1 MQNSSEL
8 IKRIKHHI
16 QQLSVTIGER
26 PTGSAANHRA
36 EHYIKQIFLD
46 NQLQVK
52 LQKFDCIDW
61 EKNKTT
67 LHIGETEVHVEPSP
81 YSLPCNVQADIAVVE
96 NISQLEQIDLAGKIA
111 VLCGGLTQEP
121 LMPKNFS
128 FYNPEHHQKIIHL
141 LEEKK
146 PAAILTAS
154 LNDKQLVPV
163 FEDGDFDISS
173 AVFSTNDKDV
183 IIQSTSPIHLSIDS
197 RRKKATGANV
207 IARRNQT
214 TRNKFVVTAHFD
226 TKPGTLGAL
235 DNAVGVAVLL
245 TLSELLKDTS
255 LINAGVEFVAFNG
268 EDYFSMPGQTAYLNT
283 YGSEFNQITLAINCD
298 GLGLKNSKTSISF
311 MECSEKCV
319 SQIESIRQSF
329 RTIEQLPPWY
339 QGDHMLFASAQ
350 VPTLA
355 ITSTGIFDLVDTV
368 IHTTR
373 DTQDLTDPGL
383 IYEAC
388 LFLQAV
394 MNSLGQ
400 DASQG

>member
-8 IKRIKHHI
+8 LKRINHHI

-26 PTGSAANHRA
+26 PTGSTANHRA
-36 EHYIKQIFLD
+36 EHYIKQTFLD
-46 NQLQVK
+46 NQFQVK
-52 LQKFDCIDW
+52 LQEFDCIDW

-67 LHIGETEVHVEPSP
+67 LNIEGTEVHVEPSP
-81 YSLPCNVQADIAVVE
+81 YSLPCNVQADIEVVE

-154 LNDKQLVPV
+154 LNNQYFVPT
-163 FEDGDFDISS
+163 FEDGDFNIPS
-173 AVFSTNDKDV
+173 AVFSINDGDMLM
-183 IIQSTSPIHLSIDS
+183 QSTSPIHLSIDS

-207 IARRNQT
+207 IASKNQAA
-214 TRNKFVVTAHFD
+214 RNKFVITAHFD
-226 TKPGTLGAL
+226 TKPGTPGAL

-245 TLSELLKDTS
+245 TLSEILKDTS
-255 LINAGVEFVAFNG
+255 PINTGIEFVAFNG

-283 YGSEFNQITLAINCD
+283 YGSAFNQITLAINCD

-311 MECSEKCV
+311 MECSEECV

-329 RTIEQLPPWY
+329 KTIEQLPPWY

-368 IHTTR
+368 IHTNR
-373 DTQDLTDPGL
+373 DTPDLVDPEL

-394 MNSLGQ
+394 MSSVGK
-400 DASQG
+400 DEPQG